1 MDECMDK
8 DPGSQ
13 EAFLR
18 LTAIHGCVCTCAHV
32 YACTHTLSAK
42 ENENYPIREENPI

>member
-1 MDECMDK
+1 MDK

-32 YACTHTLSAK
+32 CVHAHTLSLPK
-42 ENENYPIREENPI
+42 RMKTIL